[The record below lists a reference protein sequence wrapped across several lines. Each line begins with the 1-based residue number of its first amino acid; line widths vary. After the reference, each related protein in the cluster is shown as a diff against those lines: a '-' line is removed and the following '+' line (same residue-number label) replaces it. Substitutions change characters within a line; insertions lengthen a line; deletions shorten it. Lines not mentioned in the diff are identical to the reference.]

1 MNESEY
7 LNQDQE
13 EILKELIN
21 ISFGLAASLIG
32 DMLSSYTH
40 LNVPNIEIV
49 NINDL
54 DKIAKQKMKK
64 NSKFYISKQ
73 RFAGHFNGE
82 TMFIIDNN
90 SARIFTTLLLG
101 GDNNLQESELKQ
113 PILELTN
120 IITSACIGK
129 LCEIIGSETIFSV
142 PTIEQ
147 QSAITTNNN
156 NQIYDNIIIIET
168 ILELEKENISG
179 HMFILLTRQEL
190 NKLKDKLDALQ

>member
-7 LNQDQE
+7 LNQNQE

-40 LNVPNIEIV
+40 LHVPNIEIV

-54 DKIAKQKMKK
+54 DKIAKQKMKENK
-64 NSKFYISKQ
+64 NFYISKQ

-90 SARIFTTLLLG
+90 SARVFTTLLLG

-147 QSAITTNNN
+147 QNAITTNKN

-179 HMFILLTRQEL
+179 HMLILLTRQEL
-190 NKLKDKLDALQ
+190 NKLKDKLDAL